1 MVRTNF
7 LLLFAGVRSDSPLL
21 LLAGATFASPVTAAV
36 CFWKGK
42 RVLGLMGAAA
52 LPAAGL
58 IFILA
63 NNAVADSDGGLE
75 DNIAFG
81 VFIAMALML
90 VIAGLAIPSFF
101 GAVRLARPNSRWA
114 SKRYDEDKMNRALT
128 RAASSFFDLP
138 VVSDNDTAI
147 EQRQPLFRE
156 PPSDPY
162 PPFMNPPADPR

>member
-1 MVRTNF
+1 MVRTIF
-7 LLLFAGVRSDSPLL
+7 WLLWP
-21 LLAGATFASPVTAAV
+21 GAAFASPVAAAV

-42 RVLGLMGAAA
+42 WVVGLMGAAA

-63 NNAVADSDGGLE
+63 NNAVADSDDGLE
-75 DNIAFG
+75 YNIAFG

-90 VIAGLAIPSFF
+90 VIAVLAIPSFF

-114 SKRYDEDKMNRALT
+114 SKRYDEDKINRALA
-128 RAASSFFDLP
+128 RAAHDFFGLP

-147 EQRQPLFRE
+147 GQRQPLFRE
-156 PPSDPY
+156 PPS
-162 PPFMNPPADPR
+162 NP